1 MFYHNS
7 FWLLSWDNW
16 QSLITWVSSIGQKT
30 NVTNVKIS
38 HFNWLRAK
46 LFQNVRPD
54 PERHS
59 DQLRICVCLVSWPE
73 HHEGAGGAPGQGED
87 RTDKGDPLGRCW
99 CARAQHYH
107 HLKRTNTQMHQA
119 EYNIGGEKML
129 PTWVMDCGAASN
141 MHSEKGLNRGEINY
155 VAQR

>member
-1 MFYHNS
+1 MAQIMLKNADILEHMNWCVIVNEKSWPELHEVLPDFPTVFVHIFQWY
-7 FWLLSWDNW
+7 LSWKNW
-16 QSLITWVSSIGQKT
+16 HSLRTLVSWVRQLM
-30 NVTNVKIS
+30 NVCNVKIS
-38 HFNWLRAK
+38 HVNWFRAQ

-59 DQLRICVCLVSWPE
+59 NQFRICVCLVAWPE

-107 HLKRTNTQMHQA
+107 HLKRVRSRNK
-119 EYNIGGEKML
+119 E
-129 PTWVMDCGAASN
+129 
-141 MHSEKGLNRGEINY
+141 
-155 VAQR
+155 